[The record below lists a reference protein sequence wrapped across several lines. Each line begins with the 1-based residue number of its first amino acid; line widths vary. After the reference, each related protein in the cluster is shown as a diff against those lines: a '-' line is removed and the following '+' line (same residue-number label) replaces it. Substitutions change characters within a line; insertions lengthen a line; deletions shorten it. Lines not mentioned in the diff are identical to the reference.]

1 MLAKSHII
9 LVWLKVKAGSDR
21 TSTLRGDEGAI
32 GAGGLQQKAN
42 GGAAIDSKGLRSKT
56 CKCMQSKGQRAQATV
71 KESFRVK
78 SISAARPSVVY

>member
-9 LVWLKVKAGSDR
+9 PVWLKVKAGSYR

-32 GAGGLQQKAN
+32 GAGGLQEKAN
-42 GGAAIDSKGLRSKT
+42 GGAANYSKALRSKT
-56 CKCMQSKGQRAQATV
+56 CKCVRIKGQRAQATV